1 LFVERL
7 DEHDLFRFRGSLAPA
22 KAAILASLGRE
33 NLTRVYPDMKKIV
46 FLFLLASLAFGGCD
60 MFKSKKTDK
69 KPGVKERAKADLRE
83 ENNDVD
89 FQAFVGRLKKAVS
102 SHDVATLAGMM
113 TEDFGYS
120 LNPERSGDGVFKF
133 WDENNLWPE
142 LEGILTER
150 FAKKDDFW
158 VAPPQFADPTLNY
171 DGYRVGIRRVK
182 GSWKFVYFV
191 NG

>member
-1 LFVERL
+1 
-7 DEHDLFRFRGSLAPA
+7 
-22 KAAILASLGRE
+22 
-33 NLTRVYPDMKKIV
+33 MKKIA
-46 FLFLLASLAFGGCD
+46 LLVLLSALAFGGCD
-60 MFKSKKTDK
+60 AFKSKKDK
-69 KPGVKERAKADLRE
+69 EKAAVKKRADADLRQ

-89 FQAFVGRLKKAVS
+89 FQAFVGRLKKAIS
-102 SHDVATLAGMM
+102 AHDVNTLASMM

-120 LNPERSGDGVFKF
+120 LNPEKSGDGVFKY

-142 LEGILTER
+142 LEAIVTTEK

-158 VAPPQFADPTLNY
+158 VAPPQFADPSLNY
-171 DGYRVGIRRVK
+171 DGYRIGIRRVK